1 MSIAIVLLEVIQ
13 QNNPS
18 AKVPPTYAALD
29 DQSIADFTTPSMP
42 QQQDQSRR
50 EEVKLEI
57 TAIAGVNSVRGW
69 RVNGLHIQDIYN
81 LFIYLFL
88 FFNVQFG
95 YLQEK
100 ITAGQED
107 IATPENRGLGNI

>member
-1 MSIAIVLLEVIQ
+1 M
-13 QNNPS
+13 
-18 AKVPPTYAALD
+18 
-29 DQSIADFTTPSMP
+29 
-42 QQQDQSRR
+42 
-50 EEVKLEI
+50 KLEI
-57 TAIAGVNSVRGW
+57 TAITGVNSVRGR

-81 LFIYLFL
+81 LFIYLFIYLFL

-107 IATPENRGLGNI
+107 IVTPENRGLGNI

>member
-1 MSIAIVLLEVIQ
+1 M
-13 QNNPS
+13 
-18 AKVPPTYAALD
+18 
-29 DQSIADFTTPSMP
+29 
-42 QQQDQSRR
+42 
-50 EEVKLEI
+50 KLEI
-57 TAIAGVNSVRGW
+57 TAITGVNSVRGR

-88 FFNVQFG
+88 FFNVQFV